1 MQKDLSI
8 QQLENLNLESFKDH
22 PLDLIKVG
30 KDLISSKRNDKAIEV
45 YEFGL
50 KTVIEINNNNEF
62 HIDCAKFN
70 YYYAD
75 VLIANLFE
83 SNDIFNPENLPVEE
97 ERKET
102 RENSDTKSDVNNN
115 LNSPAK
121 DEKIIQE
128 VEVKNN
134 GMMEES
140 DDEEEAIDEED
151 DSDEKVR
158 NCFILDCF
166 RTFGNG
172 GKDIKDIFR
181 KIRYCFVS

>member
-1 MQKDLSI
+1 MRKIGDTCI
-8 QQLENLNLESFKDH
+8 Y
-22 PLDLIKVG
+22 
-30 KDLISSKRNDKAIEV
+30 KRLLCK
-45 YEFGL
+45 L
-50 KTVIEINNNNEF
+50 VIY
-62 HIDCAKFN
+62 IDQ
-70 YYYAD
+70 Y
-75 VLIANLFE
+75 
-83 SNDIFNPENLPVEE
+83 
-97 ERKET
+97 
-102 RENSDTKSDVNNN
+102 
-115 LNSPAK
+115 PAK